1 MNKID
6 LSIKY
11 TVPMHRVFED
21 ECKTKR
27 VVCTI
32 RHCGD
37 NIYVLHP
44 DNLSYALKTLSEN
57 RLLSLIKQGY
67 IQKLY
72 SYNKK

>member
-1 MNKID
+1 MSKID
-6 LSIKY
+6 LNIKY
-11 TVPMHRVFED
+11 TAPMHRVFED
-21 ECKTKR
+21 EDKTKR

-44 DNLSYALKTLSEN
+44 EDLSYELKTLTEDK
-57 RLLSLIKQGY
+57 LLFLLKQGY

-72 SYNKK
+72 SYNKN